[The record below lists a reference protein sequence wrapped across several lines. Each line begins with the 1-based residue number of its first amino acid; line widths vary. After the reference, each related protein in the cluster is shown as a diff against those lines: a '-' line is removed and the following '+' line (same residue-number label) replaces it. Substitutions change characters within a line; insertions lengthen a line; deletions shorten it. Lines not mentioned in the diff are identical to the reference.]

1 MASTE
6 CNGELHS
13 VSSPKEN
20 TSASC
25 ESSDSDSEG
34 ELLQKAK
41 DTATTAG
48 DKTNSSHL
56 SRLLRYGIIM
66 WLLLAYL
73 ATNVACSLITP
84 FYPEQVHCNYS
95 ECRLHVVL

>member
-6 CNGELHS
+6 CNGELQS

-20 TSASC
+20 TSSSC
-25 ESSDSDSEG
+25 ESSGSDSEG

-48 DKTNSSHL
+48 DKMP
-56 SRLLRYGIIM
+56 SRLLRYVTLM
-66 WLLLAYL
+66 WLLLADL
-73 ATNVACSLITP
+73 AVNVAGSLILP
-84 FYPEQVHCNYS
+84 LYPEEVA
-95 ECRLHVVL
+95 